1 MTFKKVLS
9 FFLTGATAL
18 SMTTAAL
25 AADDTPIRQMLR
37 RRTGMR
43 RRCAMSWNTI

>member
-18 SMTTAAL
+18 SMTCLLYTSD
-25 AADDTPIRQMLR
+25 AADD
-37 RRTGMR
+37 
-43 RRCAMSWNTI
+43 